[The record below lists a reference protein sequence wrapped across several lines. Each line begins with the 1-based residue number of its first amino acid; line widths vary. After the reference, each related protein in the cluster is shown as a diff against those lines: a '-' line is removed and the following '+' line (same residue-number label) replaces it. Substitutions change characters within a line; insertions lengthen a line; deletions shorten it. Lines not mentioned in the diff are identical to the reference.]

1 MRMIPATPYNT
12 HSPAERMVFDRL
24 RTMLHEKDASS
35 LTAFHSLN
43 LTQHAWKRFGEIDFL
58 LCGQQGIFV
67 LEVKG
72 GRVACSNGRWLLTDR
87 NGREQQGKES
97 PFRQAELALHGVI
110 SKLQKAFSKDVIDQ
124 FVIGYGV
131 IFPDCD
137 WPIPGAEWDDAL
149 LSDARAFRGFDA
161 WLNRLFTYW
170 RLKSSGLAK
179 NTIVSASVIESIQSF
194 LRPDFETVV
203 PLSTQTDYLAEN
215 TVRLTEDQLIWLD
228 VVEANPRT
236 LCTGGAGTG
245 KTLLALELARRWT
258 ADGAVVLL
266 ACASPWLKA
275 WLEARMN
282 IRSLVVSTVEG
293 IEVAA
298 NRLGISHFD
307 ALIADEAQDLMQV
320 TVLDKLNV
328 YLKNG
333 LPRGQWCLFGDFQNQ
348 NGLVNDPEQS
358 AMQRIENYQPVRVP
372 LRTNCRNTSEILEN
386 IKIRLGA
393 DMGIRGSGYGPAVRE
408 FNAAT
413 KEEAVSTLG
422 RELDYFVQG
431 GISYS
436 QITILSPFTYKE
448 SLAAALPEKWKRV
461 IFPLDLYGIRNFP
474 PDAVSF
480 SRITDFKGLENEAVI
495 VVDLSSPLVSANL
508 KLHYVAMSRAR
519 SILSVITTEN

>member
-1 MRMIPATPYNT
+1 MIPATPYNT

-72 GRVACSNGRWLLTDR
+72 GRVACSNGRWFLTDR
-87 NGREQQGKES
+87 NGREQQANES
-97 PFRQAELALHGVI
+97 PFRQAESALHGVI
-110 SKLQKAFSKDVIDQ
+110 SKLQIAFSKEVIDQ

-149 LSDARAFRGFDA
+149 LSDARSFRGFDA
-161 WLNRLFTYW
+161 WLNRLFAYW
-170 RLKSSGLAK
+170 KLKSFGLAK
-179 NTIVSASVIESIQSF
+179 NSIVSASVIKSIQSF
-194 LRPDFETVV
+194 LRPDFETII
-203 PLSTQTDYLAEN
+203 PLSTQTNFLAEN

-228 VVEANPRT
+228 VAEANPRT
-236 LCTGGAGTG
+236 LCTNSAGTG
-245 KTLLALELARRWT
+245 KTFLAAELARRWT
-258 ADGAVVLL
+258 AEGAIVLL
-266 ACASPWLKA
+266 ACASPWLRA
-275 WLEARMN
+275 WLEARIN

-298 NRLGISHFD
+298 HRLGILHFD
-307 ALIADEAQDLMQV
+307 ALIVDEAQDLMQV
-320 TVLDKLNV
+320 TVLEKLDV

-333 LPRGQWCLFGDFQNQ
+333 LPGGQWCLFGDFQNQ
-348 NGLVNDPEQS
+348 SGLIAAPEQN
-358 AMQRIENYQPVRVP
+358 AIQRIGHYQPVRVP

-386 IKIRLGA
+386 IKFRLGA

-408 FNAAT
+408 FTAAT
-413 KEEAVSTLG
+413 KEDAVSILE
-422 RELDYFVQG
+422 RELDDFVLG
-431 GISYS
+431 GVSYS
-436 QITILSPFTYKE
+436 QITILSSFAYKE
-448 SLAAALPEKWKRV
+448 SLAAALSEKWRRV
-461 IFPLDLYGIRNFP
+461 ICPLDLYGIRNFP

-480 SRITDFKGLENEAVI
+480 SRISDFKGLENEAVI
-495 VVDLSSPLVSANL
+495 VVDLPSSVTSASL
-508 KLHYVAMSRAR
+508 TLHYVAMSRAR
-519 SILSVITTEN
+519 SVLTVIATEN